1 MKRNLSIGILVTV
14 MVYVPVTVISFM
26 TEKEQIE
33 ETIKP
38 IPKILVIPP
47 PEIEPLEFHPLRDN
61 IAQPK
66 FEIKIQNE
74 SEDEVLE
81 MVATLS
87 DAKEY
92 IAEYGQYHEDLFVYN
107 IETKKLV
114 LSSNKND

>member
-1 MKRNLSIGILVTV
+1 MKTNFFVGITVAAVVYLAVVVTV
-14 MVYVPVTVISFM
+14 QYINSKE
-26 TEKEQIE
+26 EKRED
-33 ETIKP
+33 P
-38 IPKILVIPP
+38 IPQLLILPPP
-47 PEIEPLEFHPLRDN
+47 PEIEPLEFHPLHDN

-92 IAEYGQYHEDLFVYN
+92 IKEYGQYHEDLFVYN
-107 IETKKLV
+107 IKTKKLV
-114 LSSNKND
+114 LTNNKND

>member
-1 MKRNLSIGILVTV
+1 MRRNLSLGILVAV
-14 MVYVPVTVISFM
+14 MVYVTVTAISFLS
-26 TEKEQIE
+26 EKEQIR
-33 ETIKP
+33 ETIEP

-47 PEIEPLEFHPLRDN
+47 PEIEPLEFHPLHDN

-114 LSSNKND
+114 LSSNKNH